1 MRAPHRP
8 HGTPCAPVLRPRC
21 SSRSRAAH
29 DPAAAPPAEPLI
41 PRCSSRVGP
50 SPGPRPRGAEGQ
62 HRAASHLWG
71 EIRHP
76 AFTAA
81 AWAPPDPRPLKCCC
95 FCGREGA
102 SSHLGAR
109 IKPGARSRRHSG
121 PGLRRSMA
129 HGTLPAAP
137 PQDWAERGA
146 PDPHGYSSSSPA
158 ASPDSC
164 GLASPAGARGPCRG
178 HGQRPRG
185 RRGPR
190 GGGAAGVPRQSASER
205 EKLRMRRLAQA
216 LLRLRHY
223 LPPALAPAGQTL
235 TKIETLRL
243 ATRYI
248 AHLSALLGL
257 RRGAP
262 APRHCP
268 LCPRGLGCCRDTEP
282 RGASPPGA
290 AGWGSPAV
298 AGIPPELHGAPG
310 MGTAAW
316 GSPLCSPAA
325 GTAPELLG
333 APELGL
339 ETWGSPPYTPA
350 AGPPPEALGAPNIAM
365 ETWGS
370 PSYIP
375 ATGTP
380 PELLGVSNFQTETWG
395 PPPYVP
401 AVGTSSELS
410 KAVTSTA
417 SPWLTPPHSAGA
429 GAPPDLPGD
438 VLDTGLLLSEFVGT
452 GTGTQD
458 VCAEDLL
465 SLLEALLPAQPRH

>member
-1 MRAPHRP
+1 
-8 HGTPCAPVLRPRC
+8 
-21 SSRSRAAH
+21 
-29 DPAAAPPAEPLI
+29 
-41 PRCSSRVGP
+41 
-50 SPGPRPRGAEGQ
+50 
-62 HRAASHLWG
+62 
-71 EIRHP
+71 
-76 AFTAA
+76 
-81 AWAPPDPRPLKCCC
+81 
-95 FCGREGA
+95 
-102 SSHLGAR
+102 
-109 IKPGARSRRHSG
+109 
-121 PGLRRSMA
+121 MA

-137 PQDWAERGA
+137 LQDWAERGA
-146 PDPHGYSSSSPA
+146 PDPQGYSSSSPA

-164 GLASPAGARGPCRG
+164 GLASPAAARGPCRG
-178 HGQRPRG
+178 HGSRPRG
-185 RRGPR
+185 RRGLR

-257 RRGAP
+257 GRGAP

-282 RGASPPGA
+282 RDASPPGA
-290 AGWGSPAV
+290 AGWGSPAM

-310 MGTAAW
+310 VGTAAW

-325 GTAPELLG
+325 GTAPEVLG

-350 AGPPPEALGAPNIAM
+350 AGTLPEALGGPNIAM

-380 PELLGVSNFQTETWG
+380 PEILGVSNIQTEPWG

-401 AVGTSSELS
+401 AAGTSSELN
-410 KAVTSTA
+410 KALTSPA

-429 GAPPDLPGD
+429 AAPPDLPGD

-452 GTGTQD
+452 GTVTQD
-458 VCAEDLL
+458 LSAEDLL